1 MQIRVLTPFI
11 LLFFILT
18 LAAEENLLTK
28 WRVPHSS
35 VPGKHL
41 LPEWRFSDWG
51 PRPPKGGKSPRKAE
65 LTAVDG
71 KVQVTLENP
80 AVNRSVNMIFRQL
93 SLDTKEKKL
102 CRLKVRLVNNAE
114 KKALVRFR
122 LHSSGV
128 RNASASV
135 YAAVGKNPEEKEL
148 TLLIPEKS
156 KSLQIIIKLLGGG
169 KVTFSDLTLTLS
181 APPQVPSELKI
192 SPESILLPERTP
204 VEFSVKLPPN
214 YTYAQGDLLKLTL
227 PWGVRLVNFS
237 PAAKLCHVDV
247 RVKSATVSTFELSPQ
262 LQQTKKIHFLLAS
275 DLKSSAPPLA
285 GSAVLEQKNRFRT
298 SVASFQLKTVKDLPA
313 LPPRHYRIALQ
324 QSVQVPFR
332 EVFQDA
338 ENGLLRSGANILLSP
353 RILVA
358 EKQLKVAKISRQVF
372 LPIQAVKAENHCYY
386 SMLRTESF
394 WERHYIPS
402 LRRHI
407 LRFGCRRPEAIICDN
422 YLGQRRAI
430 HCLCSL
436 CRMEFGEF
444 APKLPKKDV
453 MNLSTGIM
461 EQRMSRELRA
471 FRNARLNALWAGAKL
486 HLPVDSRHFQ
496 RAPRLVPLY
505 TLHEILHKKPV
516 VKTHEAVID
525 FGAGAINPESSRY
538 TPEVDFAV
546 SEHILKTAR
555 MKFPKRTVFTAK
567 FTPQFPAKL
576 SEQELQFAILN
587 YFLSGFNGIWIVLP
601 QDSGYEYRR
610 AVAQSALIL
619 REHERFLLKGALSQ
633 HPWKLRTAQ
642 KKLPLPPVPGPAEYP
657 LDLPSSADSVKLL
670 VFRSGAETLLLAG
683 NFTSTPLNCTLINP
697 ETPLKWQGNINGIPR
712 TGLELKK
719 QGIPLTL
726 APHKWAFIHLKGI

>member
-1 MQIRVLTPFI
+1 M
-11 LLFFILT
+11 
-18 LAAEENLLTK
+18 
-28 WRVPHSS
+28 
-35 VPGKHL
+35 
-41 LPEWRFSDWG
+41 
-51 PRPPKGGKSPRKAE
+51 
-65 LTAVDG
+65 
-71 KVQVTLENP
+71 
-80 AVNRSVNMIFRQL
+80 
-93 SLDTKEKKL
+93 
-102 CRLKVRLVNNAE
+102 
-114 KKALVRFR
+114 
-122 LHSSGV
+122 
-128 RNASASV
+128 
-135 YAAVGKNPEEKEL
+135 
-148 TLLIPEKS
+148 
-156 KSLQIIIKLLGGG
+156 
-169 KVTFSDLTLTLS
+169 
-181 APPQVPSELKI
+181 
-192 SPESILLPERTP
+192 
-204 VEFSVKLPPN
+204 
-214 YTYAQGDLLKLTL
+214 
-227 PWGVRLVNFS
+227 
-237 PAAKLCHVDV
+237 
-247 RVKSATVSTFELSPQ
+247 
-262 LQQTKKIHFLLAS
+262 
-275 DLKSSAPPLA
+275 KSSAPPLA

-358 EKQLKVAKISRQVF
+358 EKQLKVAKISRHVF
-372 LPIQAVKAENHCYY
+372 LPIQAAKAENHCYY

-394 WERHYIPS
+394 WDRHYIPS
-402 LRRHI
+402 LRRYI
-407 LRFGCRRPEAIICDN
+407 LKFGCRRPEAIICDN

-471 FRNARLNALWAGAKL
+471 FRNARLKALLAGAKL

-505 TLHEILHKKPV
+505 TLHDILHRKPV
-516 VKTHEAVID
+516 GKTPEAVID

-587 YFLSGFNGIWIVLP
+587 YFLCGFNGIWIVQHSRCFPL
-601 QDSGYEYRR
+601 GY
-610 AVAQSALIL
+610 
-619 REHERFLLKGALSQ
+619 HGA
-633 HPWKLRTAQ
+633 R
-642 KKLPLPPVPGPAEYP
+642 
-657 LDLPSSADSVKLL
+657 
-670 VFRSGAETLLLAG
+670 GATE
-683 NFTSTPLNCTLINP
+683 I
-697 ETPLKWQGNINGIPR
+697 Q
-712 TGLELKK
+712 
-719 QGIPLTL
+719 
-726 APHKWAFIHLKGI
+726 IHLGITKRCKGVGGSAKILSRVGQELRNYADIFIVLDRDLAHCARRQTGCGDRGEKGGIVSVGTWIKAMVRLPKSPARESFQRCHG